1 MSQAKNTG
9 KARKNELRL
18 RKSACAERKIWME
31 KQTEQRE
38 RKSERATT
46 VIVVAAEGFQGS
58 EIAADW

>member
-1 MSQAKNTG
+1 
-9 KARKNELRL
+9 
-18 RKSACAERKIWME
+18 ME

-58 EIAADW
+58 EIAAD